1 MKGYGGKD
9 KLSKFLT
16 KLRLELHPNP
26 TGKGKVSIW
35 KQLEARFWLTNSI
48 VAFTMEL
55 YFPIINDKEDDSLG
69 MNLPVIQSN
78 GFIFQKLNIIL

>member
-16 KLRLELHPNP
+16 ELRVRADPNP

-35 KQLEARFWLTNSI
+35 KQSVASFWLTGSI
-48 VAFTMEL
+48 RAFTTER
-55 YFPIINDKEDDSLG
+55 DDDSLG
-69 MNLPVIQSN
+69 MNLPVIQTN
-78 GFIFQKLNIIL
+78 GFIFQKLTIIL